1 MSKDEFLNT
10 LARRLA
16 QTLPQSRVTEH
27 VRYYDQYIEGQKA
40 SGKTEAQVLE
50 ELGDP
55 LLIART
61 IMDTTPEGA
70 GGQIYGES
78 ETYRESY
85 GEPEESDMGNRGFHV
100 FHIDARAGCLIA
112 AIVFVLIAA
121 LILWVVGSVLSLI
134 LPVLIPV
141 LLVVYLLNIFHNR
154 R

>member
-1 MSKDEFLNT
+1 METT
-10 LARRLA
+10 L
-16 QTLPQSRVTEH
+16 
-27 VRYYDQYIEGQKA
+27 
-40 SGKTEAQVLE
+40 
-50 ELGDP
+50 
-55 LLIART
+55 
-61 IMDTTPEGA
+61 EGA
-70 GGQIYGES
+70 GGHIYGDS
-78 ETYRESY
+78 ETLRESY
-85 GEPEESDMGNRGFHV
+85 GEPEESVMGNPWFHA